1 MVFNNRCVHV
11 LCSLSIGRVKI
22 LEARHISSLPC
33 GGALAVT
40 DLSEAPEGELVLHLI
55 AWVPSLRGSSASSF
69 VNASSS
75 GAFKEY
81 SELRLETF
89 GHQVHFEIRDH

>member
-1 MVFNNRCVHV
+1 MEVLHNRGCTY
-11 LCSLSIGRVKI
+11 IGPCIIGLKI
-22 LEARHISSLPC
+22 LETRRMSSLLPC

-40 DLSEAPEGELVLHLI
+40 DLSEAPEGELVLHLM

-81 SELRLETF
+81 SE
-89 GHQVHFEIRDH
+89 